1 MKIETFKW
9 IWEQIQASIDEI
21 MNRFDASHLGN
32 SFHFRLLHGEETEN
46 VIKNRYIEIRD
57 QLKRMC
63 YSETEYDEAR
73 LDQHKLA
80 ACFCKAIIDKKVFA
94 FDINDQTPPEMIRSN
109 YELAYISGLRIV
121 QIYMMDYYSYYY
133 GEDSKCVKWLKQE
146 KGLYGPPTTHDSYHL
161 GRIKTLALND
171 YYGVEFDILSYADMM
186 FWIEYY
192 NRQKIENKIEIEY
205 KKDKKDKKDD
215 AGILGTV
222 NAN

>member
-1 MKIETFKW
+1 MKSETFKW
-9 IWEQIQASIDEI
+9 IWAQIQESIDEI
-21 MNRFDASHLGN
+21 TDRFKPTDVGD
-32 SFHFRLLHGEETEN
+32 SFHFRLLHGKETEN

-57 QLKRMC
+57 ELKRMC
-63 YSETEYDEAR
+63 YPAAEFDEAR

-94 FDINDQTPPEMIRSN
+94 FDVNDQTPEGMIRSN

-121 QIYMMDYYSYYY
+121 QIYIVDDYSQNY
-133 GEDSKCVKWLKQE
+133 EKDSEYVQWLNRE
-146 KGLYGPPTTHDSYHL
+146 KGLYGPQTNHDAYHL

-171 YYGVEFDILSYADMM
+171 YYGIEFDVLTYADMM

-205 KKDKKDKKDD
+205 TK
-215 AGILGTV
+215 
-222 NAN
+222 NN